1 MVNQYIYENGLKL
14 IHEKPQ
20 SDLPITSI
28 QIFCDIGSIY
38 EKDGVRGAAH
48 FIEHMC
54 FKGTSKI
61 PDGKEIFLNYN
72 KIGAY
77 FNANTEKRFTRY
89 TVVCQDEYFKNS
101 FCILSDMLMNSTFK
115 KKEFEKEINV
125 VVEENIRNEDDA
137 NDLIGMTINK
147 ILYNGSSYENA
158 IDTLSFHKKNTL
170 KYEDV
175 VEIYKMFYKPNRMI
189 ISIVSNL
196 PFLSIKNMV
205 KASDFLKKPKITS
218 CDLEKY
224 PKITSILHQSTIQY
238 NITKKTGVTTM
249 HLNIAFRTCNYMSS
263 DKYILNVLANIIGG
277 NTSSRLF
284 RTLREENGLTYSSSC
299 YTTFYEHLGDL
310 TIDIE
315 SDSRKIMKNGNKKGV
330 LSLVITQLNDLLKNG
345 ITQDELSMI
354 KSNLK
359 GSMIL
364 DIQNNDTA
372 AFHNGLETLMG
383 IETIVP
389 YCNLYE
395 KYYAPITKNDV
406 DNIIKKYIK
415 KENMVV
421 CLLGENVPSLQSLK
435 NECEKIVEK

>member
-1 MVNQYIYENGLKL
+1 MINQYIYENGLKL

-89 TVVCQDEYFKNS
+89 TVICQDEYFKNS
-101 FCILSDMLMNSTFK
+101 FYILSDMLMNSTFK

-137 NDLIGMTINK
+137 NDLISMTLNK

-175 VEIYKMFYKPNRMI
+175 IEMYKMFYKPNRMV

-196 PFLSIKNMV
+196 SFLSIKNMV
-205 KASDFLKKPKITS
+205 KSSDFLKKHKNSTCYS
-218 CDLEKY
+218 DKY
-224 PKITSILHQSTIQY
+224 PKITTIVPQSTVQY
-238 NITKKTGVTTM
+238 NITKKIGVTTM
-249 HLNIAFRTCNYMSS
+249 HLNIGFRTTNHMSA
-263 DKYILNVLANIIGG
+263 DKYILNVLSNIIGG

-284 RTLREENGLTYSSSC
+284 RLLREENGLTYSSSS
-299 YTTFYEHLGDL
+299 YTTYYEHLGDL

-315 SDSRKIMKNGNKKGV
+315 SDSHKIMKNGNKKGV
-330 LSLVITQLNDLLKNG
+330 LPLVITMLNDLLKNG
-345 ITQDELSMI
+345 IKQDELAMI

-364 DIQNNDTA
+364 DIQNNDTS

-383 IETIVP
+383 SDTIVP

-395 KYYAPITKNDV
+395 KYYASITKNDV
-406 DNIIKKYIK
+406 NNIIRKYIK
-415 KENMVV
+415 KENMVI
-421 CLLGENVPSLQSLK
+421 CLLGENVPSLESVK
-435 NECEKIVEK
+435 HECEKIVEK